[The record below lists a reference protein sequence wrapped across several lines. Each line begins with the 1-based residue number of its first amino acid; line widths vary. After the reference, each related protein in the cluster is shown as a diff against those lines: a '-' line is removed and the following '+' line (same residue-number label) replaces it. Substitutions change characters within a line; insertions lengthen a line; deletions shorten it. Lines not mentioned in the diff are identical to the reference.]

1 MIKIN
6 AVSSSSKGNCYRV
19 TDGKTPLLLECGIT
33 FKVMQRA
40 FDFNMSFAGCLI
52 THEHGDHCK
61 ALKDVLRAGI
71 DCYMS
76 PGTAQALGV
85 EHHHRINLVK
95 ARQTFKIGTWL
106 IMPFDV
112 QHDVSEPYGFLLANE
127 DGDKLLFATDTYYIK
142 YKFPGLT
149 HIMVECNYAESIL
162 DANIENGS
170 IHKSMRNR
178 LIQSHFSLENVKT
191 FLAANDLSKVQEIW
205 LLHLSDTNSDEQ
217 LFKQEIAKQTGKVV
231 YVPL

>member
-1 MIKIN
+1 MIEIN

-33 FKVMQRA
+33 FKEMQRA
-40 FDFNMSFAGCLI
+40 FDFKMSFAGCLI

-76 PGTAQALGV
+76 HGTAKALGV
-85 EHHHRINLVK
+85 ENHHRINLVK
-95 ARQTFKIGTWL
+95 ARQAVRIGTWL

-127 DGDKLLFATDTYYIK
+127 DGDKVCSLPLTPITSNISFLDSRTSWLSAITLKRSWMQISTMGASIK
-142 YKFPGLT
+142 ACVT
-149 HIMVECNYAESIL
+149 
-162 DANIENGS
+162 GS
-170 IHKSMRNR
+170 SSRIS
-178 LIQSHFSLENVKT
+178 
-191 FLAANDLSKVQEIW
+191 A
-205 LLHLSDTNSDEQ
+205 
-217 LFKQEIAKQTGKVV
+217 
-231 YVPL
+231 